1 LNEKLP
7 LSEFANSLSNPNL
20 GTGLDTFAY
29 RQPLWGSSLT
39 IYEVDHPITQR
50 CKQDRLKAAVR
61 ACYLGP

>member
-20 GTGLDTFAY
+20 GAGLDTFAY
-29 RQPLWGSSLT
+29 RQLT